1 MSDVPGKTELG
12 VRKSRQTWFGKI
24 ASIFN
29 RRSLGDEVWEE
40 LEELL
45 VSADVGVETTGKLLT
60 KVRQRVKTDRLSESS
75 QIREAL
81 KEEMVSLLSIPS
93 SRPFASLRVTSCPS
107 EPVSSRHSERFVPCH
122 SDPERSEGEESG
134 PVVGEGGERSR
145 SAPNRLN
152 QKEEPP
158 RIILVVGV
166 NGSGK
171 TTSIAKLAY
180 ALTSEGQR
188 VILAAADTFRAAAIE
203 QLRHWGAKVGA
214 EVIAHQPGGDPGAV
228 AYDAIQAGYSRHAQ
242 AVIIDTAGRLHTK
255 SNLMQELKKVK
266 RVVAKHDASAPHQVL
281 LVMDATTG
289 QNGLAQARHFTEA
302 VDVTDIFLAKL
313 DGTARGG
320 IVFAVCDQLRIPISY
335 IGTGEKPEDMAPFDA
350 RVFVNAIL

>member
-1 MSDVPGKTELG
+1 VLLYTGTLDYGGSLFDLLKKTELG
-12 VRKSRQTWFGKI
+12 VKRSKETWFGKI
-24 ASIFN
+24 ANIFN
-29 RRSLGDEVWEE
+29 RGSFGDEVWEE

-45 VSADVGVETTGKLLT
+45 VSADVGVETTSKLLS
-60 KVRQRVKTDRLSESS
+60 KVKQRVKTDRLSGVS

-81 KEEMVSLLSIPS
+81 KEEMISLLSISS
-93 SRPFASLRVTSCPS
+93 SRPL
-107 EPVSSRHSERFVPCH
+107 VSGH
-122 SDPERSEGEESG
+122 SDPERGEGEKS
-134 PVVGEGGERSR
+134 PQV
-145 SAPNRLN
+145 
-152 QKEEPP
+152 
-158 RIILVVGV
+158 ILVVGV

-180 ALTSEGQR
+180 GLTSQGKR

-203 QLRHWGAKVGA
+203 QLKHWGEKVGA

-228 AYDAIQAGYSRHAQ
+228 AYDAVQAGYSRHTQ

-255 SNLMQELKKVK
+255 FNLMEELKKIK
-266 RVVAKHDASAPHQVL
+266 RVIAKHDASAPHQVL

-289 QNGLAQARHFTEA
+289 QNGLAQAKHFTEA

-320 IVFAVCDQLRIPISY
+320 IVFAICDQLNIPISY
-335 IGTGEKPEDMAPFDA
+335 IGTGEKLQDMAPFDA
-350 RVFVNAIL
+350 EVFVNAIL